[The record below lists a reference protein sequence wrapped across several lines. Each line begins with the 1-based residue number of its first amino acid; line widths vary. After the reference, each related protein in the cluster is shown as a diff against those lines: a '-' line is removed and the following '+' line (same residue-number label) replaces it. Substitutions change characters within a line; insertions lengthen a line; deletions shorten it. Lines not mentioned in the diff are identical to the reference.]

1 MKPCSICV
9 LCNCHEMKLEFA
21 ITLFATS
28 SQIDKEGYMFCHFR
42 FLCLDRLL
50 HEIVGFFETSSRS
63 SESEHH

>member
-9 LCNCHEMKLEFA
+9 LCNYHEMKLEFA

-42 FLCLDRLL
+42 FLCLVRLL
-50 HEIVGFFETSSRS
+50 QDFFETSNRS